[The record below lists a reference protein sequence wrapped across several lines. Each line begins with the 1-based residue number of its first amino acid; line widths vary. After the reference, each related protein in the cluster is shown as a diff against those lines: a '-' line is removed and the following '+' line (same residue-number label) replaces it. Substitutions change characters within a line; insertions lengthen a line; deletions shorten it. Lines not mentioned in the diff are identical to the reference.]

1 MPGRFMVPL
10 DPGTIS
16 ASESLAQGQLYGR
29 MGLMSVRLLT
39 VCTGNI
45 CRSPFAHL
53 ALQHGL
59 DAVRLG
65 AFEVT
70 SAGTQALIGN
80 AVDPGS
86 AGILADRGVAHDH
99 FAARQIT
106 ERMLDDIDIVL
117 PMEVAHRKIVLS
129 YSPRHLKRAFTLKE
143 FARLLDM
150 ADAREPWTQRL
161 AGLESPEERWGAL
174 PSHLARERGLSR
186 GVEGEDDIADPYRQ
200 PQEAFDRMAAEVDA
214 AIDRIVAFEAQF

>member
-1 MPGRFMVPL
+1 M
-10 DPGTIS
+10 T
-16 ASESLAQGQLYGR
+16 
-29 MGLMSVRLLT
+29 VRILT

-45 CRSPFAHL
+45 CRSPYAHL

-59 DAVRLG
+59 DAVRPG

-70 SAGTQALIGN
+70 SAGTHALVGN
-80 AVDPGS
+80 SVDRGS
-86 AGILADRGVAHDH
+86 AGILDWRGVDSTA

-117 PMEVAHRKIVLS
+117 PLEVAHRKIVLS

-143 FARLLDM
+143 LARLLDS

-161 AGLESPEERWGAL
+161 AGLTTPEERWAAL

-186 GVEGEDDIADPYRQ
+186 APEGADDIADPYRQ
-200 PQEAFDRMAAEVDA
+200 SQEVFDRMAREVDA
-214 AIDRIVAFEAQF
+214 AIERIVAFEEQFS